1 MTRKIL
7 GIASIIVVLAL
18 AATAVIVGAGLGE
31 GAQLPIHWGLDGTP
45 DRYADRWQALLIP
58 VAIAGSVSLVFYFL
72 PTIEPRR
79 EGLERSRGLY
89 LWTWA
94 GLLLVS
100 LAIQFVNVAI
110 AYGWDVAPHRVIA
123 GAVGALLVLIGNQ
136 LGKSRSMYM
145 VGIRT
150 PWTLASEEVWVK
162 THRLGGKLMVLAG
175 LIVIG
180 GALIALPSR
189 LMAIIT
195 GGSIGIAALFPAA
208 YSFWL
213 WRKESGSGQPRR

>member
-1 MTRKIL
+1 MTRRVL
-7 GIASIIVVLAL
+7 AIASTIVVLAL
-18 AATAVIVGAGLGE
+18 AATAVIVGATLGE
-31 GAQLPIHWGLDGTP
+31 GAQLPVHWGLDGTP

-58 VAIAGSVSLVFYFL
+58 VAFAASMSLLFYFL
-72 PTIEPRR
+72 PAIEPRR
-79 EGLERSRGLY
+79 EGLERSWGLY
-89 LWTWA
+89 MWTWA

-100 LAIQFVNVAI
+100 LAIQFVTVAT
-110 AYGWDVAPHRVIA
+110 AYDWDVAPHRVIA

-175 LIVIG
+175 LIVIS
-180 GALIALPSR
+180 GALIALPPEI
-189 LMAIIT
+189 MAIVT
-195 GGSIGIAALFPAA
+195 GVAVGIAALFPAA

-213 WRKESGSGQPRR
+213 WRKEGRNGQPRR